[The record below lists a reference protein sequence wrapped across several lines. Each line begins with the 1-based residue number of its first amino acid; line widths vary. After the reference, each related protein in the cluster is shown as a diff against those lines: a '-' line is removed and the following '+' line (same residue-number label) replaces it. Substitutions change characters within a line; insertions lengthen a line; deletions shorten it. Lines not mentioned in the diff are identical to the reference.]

1 MSFIDVI
8 IVVIVIIFCIKGFL
22 RGFIRELFS
31 VLIIILGLVGAF
43 LFFRF
48 LNEVICI
55 FFENQD
61 LSLIIS
67 FVLIFVG
74 ITIILVIIRNTLLKF
89 VDTLNFADVDHILG
103 LILGI
108 IKGVLVC
115 GIIFIFLK
123 NHPILRLDR
132 AIARS
137 VIFPYIERMFIAL
150 ISFLPDRIVA
160 TAYLILGIS

>member
-8 IVVIVIIFCIKGFL
+8 IVILVIIFCVKGFL
-22 RGFIRELFS
+22 RGFIKELFS
-31 VLIIILGLVGAF
+31 ILIIVLGLLGAF
-43 LFFRF
+43 LFYRT
-48 LNEVICI
+48 LNDVISL

-74 ITIILVIIRNTLLKF
+74 ITILLVIIRNTLLKF

-103 LILGI
+103 IILGI
-108 IKGVLVC
+108 VKGVLVC
-115 GIIFIFLK
+115 GVIFIFLK
-123 NHPILRLDR
+123 NHPVLRLDR

-137 VIFPYIERMFIAL
+137 VIFPYIERMFMAI
-150 ISFLPDRIVA
+150 ISLLPERILA